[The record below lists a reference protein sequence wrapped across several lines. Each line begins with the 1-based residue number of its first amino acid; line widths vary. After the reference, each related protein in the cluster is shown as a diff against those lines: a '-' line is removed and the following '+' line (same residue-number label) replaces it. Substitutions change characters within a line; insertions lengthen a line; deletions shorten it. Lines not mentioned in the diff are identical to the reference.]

1 MTTLPV
7 YAPALARTATVA
19 QTRFLIRHLWLPLA
33 GVLVLS
39 VLLMAPA
46 ATSGLPMRYIAWKV
60 GSGCSRTTGL
70 PAA

>member
-19 QTRFLIRHLWLPLA
+19 QTRFLVRHLWLPLA

-39 VLLMAPA
+39 ALLMGAGGDQWVA
-46 ATSGLPMRYIAWKV
+46 DALYRLEG
-60 GSGCSRTTGL
+60 G
-70 PAA
+70 